1 MVPTWLCFNKNSF
14 EIDAEI
20 LDAKHS
26 NRPLFK
32 IYSKITRSA
41 QVANESKW
49 VENIDNVLND
59 YEKKLIVELFKQI
72 Q

>member
-1 MVPTWLCFNKNSF
+1 MHS

-26 NRPLFK
+26 NRLPFK

-41 QVANESKW
+41 QIANESKW

-59 YEKKLIVELFKQI
+59 YEKKLIVELSKQI

>member
-1 MVPTWLCFNKNSF
+1 MHS

-26 NRPLFK
+26 NRLPFK

-49 VENIDNVLND
+49 VENIDNVLITFVMNCGRFLII
-59 YEKKLIVELFKQI
+59 KLLIIFSYTI
-72 Q
+72 T